1 MNVNDIKKHIH
12 AELFDKSIFPSS
24 RENLK
29 SIEDIK
35 GRLKEETILRS
46 IRIMRNHNQ
55 TDADIRIMLENKF
68 FLDTETINQLLKKEM
83 DQSL

>member
-24 RENLK
+24 HKNLK

-35 GRLKEETILRS
+35 GHLKEETILRS